1 MSKPE
6 FDLIIKNLRVVR
18 PHGNVVFD
26 ADLAITDGKVALV
39 APGIDIVRAKAVHDG
54 AGRLAFPGV
63 VDAHM
68 HSGIYS
74 PLEEDAVSES
84 RAAAMGGVTSSLN
97 YFRTGQYYLNKGGPY
112 KKFYPEVLKA
122 AKSRFH
128 VDYGF
133 HLAPM
138 DATHIRE
145 IPELIEKFGVPSFKI
160 FMFYGSHGL
169 HGASDAQRD
178 FLMIGKEERYDYA
191 HFEFIMRGVQAAR
204 EQMPALAGQIS
215 LSLHCE
221 TAEIMTA
228 YTKIVE
234 KDKSLKGLAAY
245 SASRP
250 QHSEGLAVFIASYLA
265 NETALPNIN
274 LLHLSS
280 RKAVQAA
287 IMMAETFPHIDF
299 RREVTIGHLMLDITS
314 RAAELA
320 KVNPPIRPREDVEF
334 LWHALLAGEL
344 DWVVSDHACCR
355 HEMKIP
361 GSGSASPESRPPGG
375 TRPPGAWGQSSKHYF
390 GNIWMAKS
398 GFGGTEY
405 LLPALISEGTRR
417 GMSYNHM
424 ARVTSWNPAQRYGL
438 NSKGDIAAGFDA
450 DIALVDPARTWTIHA
465 KDSPSTQGYT
475 PFEGLEMSARVD
487 STYLRGHLIYDNGEV
502 VGKPRGQYLFRPTA

>member
-1 MSKPE
+1 VSAKPY
-6 FDLIIKNLRVVR
+6 DLLIKNVRVVR
-18 PHGNVVFD
+18 PHGNAVHE
-26 ADLAITDGKVALV
+26 ADIAIAGGKFAKV
-39 APGIDIVRAKAVHDG
+39 APGIDVALAKTVHDG
-54 AGRLAFPGV
+54 KGRLAFPGV
-63 VDAHM
+63 VDSHM
-68 HSGIYS
+68 HAGIYS
-74 PLEEDAVSES
+74 PLEEDAISES
-84 RAAAMGGVTSSLN
+84 KAAAMGGVTSSLN

-112 KKFYPEVLKA
+112 KKFFPEVLKIS
-122 AKSRFH
+122 KGRFH
-128 VDYGF
+128 VDYGY

-138 DATHIRE
+138 DRTHIGE
-145 IPELIEKFGVPSFKI
+145 IPMLIDKHGVSSFKI

-169 HGASDAQRD
+169 HGASDTQRQ
-178 FLMIGKEERYDYA
+178 FLMIGEDERYDYA

-204 EQMPALAGQIS
+204 EQFPERASQIS

-228 YTKIVE
+228 YTKMVE

-245 SASRP
+245 SAARP

-287 IMMAETFPHIDF
+287 LMMADAFPHIDF
-299 RREVTIGHLMLDITS
+299 KREVTIGHLMLDIS
-314 RAAELA
+314 SAAAELA

-334 LWHALLAGEL
+334 LWQALLAGEL

-355 HEMKIP
+355 QEMKIP
-361 GSGSASPESRPPGG
+361 KR
-375 TRPPGAWGQSSKHYF
+375 YF

-405 LLPALISEGTRR
+405 LLPSLVSEGSRR

-424 ARVTSWNPAQRYGL
+424 AQVTSWNPARRYGL
-438 NSKGDIAAGFDA
+438 NRKGDIAQGFDA
-450 DIALVDPARTWTIHA
+450 DIALVDPARTWTISA
-465 KDSPSTQGYT
+465 KNSPSTQGYT
-475 PFEGLEMSARVD
+475 PFEGLELSARVEE
-487 STYLRGHLIYDNGEV
+487 TFLRGKLICQDGNV
-502 VGKPRGQYLFRPTA
+502 IGKPQGDYLFRPTA